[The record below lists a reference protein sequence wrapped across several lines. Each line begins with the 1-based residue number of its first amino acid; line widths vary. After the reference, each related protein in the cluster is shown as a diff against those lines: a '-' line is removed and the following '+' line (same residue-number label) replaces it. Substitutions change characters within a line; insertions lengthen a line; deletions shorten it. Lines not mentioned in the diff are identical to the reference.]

1 MIIQVFDE
9 DISSLAI
16 AKTIKIIL
24 LPKPADKISM
34 TSVIGTRL

>member
-1 MIIQVFDE
+1 MIIQVVDE

-24 LPKPADKISM
+24 LPKLSM
-34 TSVIGTRL
+34 TSLL